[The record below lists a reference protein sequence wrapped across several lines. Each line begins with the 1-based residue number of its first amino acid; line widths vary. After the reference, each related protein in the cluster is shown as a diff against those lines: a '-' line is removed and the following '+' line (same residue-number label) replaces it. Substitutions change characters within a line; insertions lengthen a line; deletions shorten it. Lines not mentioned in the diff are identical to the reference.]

1 MPLAPRIRACPRC
14 ARNSSRTWRRCRGAP
29 WWPRRSAPEPPD
41 VRVWRP
47 MIPQEPRHK
56 AAQGLRPAARS
67 GTQRCRHTWL
77 SQGGTPDGV
86 GCAGEETDRMEA
98 HVQRA
103 EAVRQTCLAAAL
115 QASDEAGISGL
126 GHEGC
131 WDSAVEAL
139 RRLPLRLLVQ
149 ALLLAVA
156 NQDTTNPGVT

>member
-1 MPLAPRIRACPRC
+1 M
-14 ARNSSRTWRRCRGAP
+14 T
-29 WWPRRSAPEPPD
+29 
-41 VRVWRP
+41 
-47 MIPQEPRHK
+47 PQEPRPK
-56 AAQGLRPAARS
+56 AAQGLRPAARR

-77 SQGGTPDGV
+77 PPCGTPDGV

-103 EAVRQTCLAAAL
+103 AAVRQTCIAAAL
-115 QASDEAGISGL
+115 QASDETGISGL

-131 WDSAVEAL
+131 WDEAVEAL

-156 NQDTTNPGVT
+156 NQDTTNPGVTGLRHHGHRTTEESARHHPVVWGRR

>member
-1 MPLAPRIRACPRC
+1 
-14 ARNSSRTWRRCRGAP
+14 
-29 WWPRRSAPEPPD
+29 
-41 VRVWRP
+41 
-47 MIPQEPRHK
+47 
-56 AAQGLRPAARS
+56 
-67 GTQRCRHTWL
+67 
-77 SQGGTPDGV
+77 
-86 GCAGEETDRMEA
+86 MEA

-156 NQDTTNPGVT
+156 NQDTTNPGVPGLRHHGHRTTAGSARPHPGVRGSR